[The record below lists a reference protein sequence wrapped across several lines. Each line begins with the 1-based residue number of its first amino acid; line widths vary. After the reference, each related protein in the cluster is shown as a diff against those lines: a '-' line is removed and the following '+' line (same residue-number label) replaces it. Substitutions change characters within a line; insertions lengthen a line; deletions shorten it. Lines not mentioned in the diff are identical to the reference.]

1 MWNLMIFLS
10 IMLIVGEYHYLRLN
24 SFKFSFDKEPS
35 IKAQNIM
42 TAGFVLSEF
51 DGYDNAE

>member
-1 MWNLMIFLS
+1 MIFLP

-35 IKAQNIM
+35 IGSQNIM